1 MRVLAPVLSIA
12 GSDNSA
18 GAGIQADLKTISAL
32 GAYALTAVSCVVAE
46 VPGKVSAIHGMPPSL
61 VGEQIRLCFES
72 FPIQAVK
79 TGMLYSVEILKIV
92 VETLSLFR
100 SGLSAPPLVV
110 DPVMVATSGHRLLEP
125 ECLEIYRRGLFPNA
139 TVVTPNLDEAAVLVG
154 KKIVNRAQML
164 DAGKA
169 LVEEF
174 GVAFLMKGG
183 HLKEAQAAD
192 ALLLPG
198 GDVYWFEAPFV
209 EGVST
214 HGTGCTYSAAIAAE
228 LAKGA
233 GIVDAVAVAKRFVSG
248 AVGGY
253 LRWEQDG
260 RKTDALHHFVNGV

>member
-1 MRVLAPVLSIA
+1 MRVLPPVLSIA

-18 GAGIQADLKTISAL
+18 GAGIQADLKTISAM

-46 VPGKVSAIHGMPPSL
+46 VPGKVSAIQGMPPSL
-61 VGEQIRLCFES
+61 VAEQIRLCFES

-79 TGMLYSVEILKIV
+79 TGMLYSVEVLQMV
-92 VETLSLFR
+92 VETLSALR
-100 SGLSAPPLVV
+100 SNSGAPPLVI

-125 ECLEIYRRGLFPNA
+125 ECLAIYQRGLFPQA

-154 KKIVNRAQML
+154 QKIGSRAEML
-164 DAGKA
+164 EAGKA

-183 HLKEAQAAD
+183 HLKETMAAD
-192 ALLLPG
+192 ALVLPG
-198 GDVYWFEAPFV
+198 GKVYWFEAPFV

-233 GIVDAVAVAKRFVSG
+233 GIVDAVREAKRFVTR

-253 LRWEQDG
+253 LRWDKDG
-260 RKTDALHHFVNGV
+260 RKTDALHHFANAV